1 MSILPFKSPN
11 CPSGPKLKS
20 INDATISSW
29 GFKTLPVKI
38 GLFRFVH
45 RFLQADVA
53 NPILGID
60 FFKQHG
66 LVISPL
72 THQVVFF
79 SSGVPLWPA
88 DQVSA
93 PQPLLRRSQPPAVST
108 HPANQVTSVPSLPP
122 VPYAAFTPPAYQV
135 SSSPLLPRPPGC
147 CSFFRSFLRY
157 VSNLSGRRSPPTVS
171 SMSSRLQVGP

>member
-1 MSILPFKSPN
+1 MSILPFKSKN

-20 INDATISSW
+20 VNDATIFSW

-72 THQVVFF
+72 THQVVFS

-93 PQPLLRRSQPPAVST
+93 PQPLLQGSQPS
-108 HPANQVTSVPSLPP
+108 
-122 VPYAAFTPPAYQV
+122 AAHT
-135 SSSPLLPRPPGC
+135 
-147 CSFFRSFLRY
+147 
-157 VSNLSGRRSPPTVS
+157 LSAH
-171 SMSSRLQVGP
+171 